1 MRALGLLSKP
11 AGKGKGKAER
21 IDRELPYAAMMI
33 TMMASSGVSPYESFK
48 KLCAVDLLPA
58 IQGEAEDLTRQVE
71 VVGYDPLTVMSRK
84 AEGAKSKLY
93 REFLAGYVSS
103 VRGGSSVLNFLKS
116 KLRSI
121 FEVKGAVAKQS
132 IERLGTLVEAYMIM
146 LVVVLCVYILAA
158 VTSSATLSMALGTA
172 VNTYPFANLMMF
184 LLIPMASVVF
194 MVIAD
199 TQQKSNLIS
208 VRRPYEAALLSA
220 CAVAGLLAT
229 VLLLPPLQPMVRFLG
244 LPNLVSIGLVAA
256 SLPPSLIYLRI
267 TRTNSAAEEG
277 MPSFIRDMT
286 EARKTGLSPEK
297 SILHASRRKGYG
309 RFSNV
314 LTLIGSQIEWGV
326 SLKRIFGHLKERL
339 QSWPVLVSFLMLI
352 EAIEVGGS
360 VDALDILAE
369 YSEKSRDIE
378 KEKREML
385 KPYIVLPFVWSAL
398 IAIVTTTLIF
408 VLNQASLIFS
418 LEMPAMITAEQASL
432 FSVGIILQCWI
443 SGLFI
448 GKVSEGT
455 LAAGFKYSA
464 MLTATACLSLL
475 ASQSLVSSFM
485 GGLRF

>member
-1 MRALGLLSKP
+1 MKVPGLSKL
-11 AGKGKGKAER
+11 AGGGKGNAER

-48 KLCAVDLLPA
+48 KLRAVDLLPA
-58 IQGEAEDLTRQVE
+58 IQEEAEDLTRQVE

-84 AEGAKSKLY
+84 AEDARSKLY

-229 VLLLPPLQPMVRFLG
+229 VLLLPPLQPMVGFLG

-418 LEMPAMITAEQASL
+418 LEMPAMITAEQASI